1 MMYQRTLQKLTTE
14 EFITES
20 DDEVVAMWE
29 RNHMANHDES
39 TDQAYMNAIQEVQS
53 DVHGGLRGSQL
64 SYGGYSHR
72 DPVVQ
77 RHG

>member
-29 RNHMANHDES
+29 RNHMA
-39 TDQAYMNAIQEVQS
+39 TMMRAQTK
-53 DVHGGLRGSQL
+53 
-64 SYGGYSHR
+64 
-72 DPVVQ
+72 PT
-77 RHG
+77 